1 MNFWQ
6 MRSEGYSKGL
16 KDLIE
21 YMNEQVDTSQLNMI
35 EIGSYLGESTVIF
48 AKYFKSVVS
57 IDPYVNGY
65 DNNDVASY
73 HMPMQQVYEQFLKNT
88 SDYKNIIQIRKMSD
102 VAVLDFE
109 SNSIDFVYIDGNHQY
124 EFVKKDI
131 QNYLP
136 IVKPNGFIAGHDYK
150 YAAIKKAVTETVGSI
165 DQSFCDSSWIKRK
178 I

>member
-6 MRSEGYSKGL
+6 MRSERYSKGL
-16 KDLIE
+16 DDLIE
-21 YMNEQVDTSQLNMI
+21 YMNTQVDTRQLNMI

-48 AKYFKSVVS
+48 ARNFKTVFS

-65 DNNDVASY
+65 DDKDVASY
-73 HMPMQQVYEQFLKNT
+73 HMPMEQVHEQFLKNT
-88 SDYKNIIQIRKMSD
+88 SDHKNIVQVRKMSD
-102 VAVLDFE
+102 IAVLDFE
-109 SNSIDFVYIDGNHQY
+109 LDSIDFVYIDGNHQY

-136 IVKPNGFIAGHDYK
+136 IVKNNGFIAGHDYK
-150 YAAIKKAVTETVGSI
+150 YNAIKKAVSETVGEI
-165 DQSFCDSSWIKRK
+165 DRSFCDHSWIKRK